1 MLDIHH
7 LDLMT
12 FLFLNN
18 SAFYNRNKY
27 YEIGFG
33 KYFTKKLFFKI
44 QASYRFIDDAQIRHP
59 LYENQAFEG
68 DESIFYLMVQLA
80 F

>member
-1 MLDIHH
+1 MPD
-7 LDLMT
+7 D
-12 FLFLNN
+12 FSFLNN
-18 SAFYNRNKY
+18 PTYYNRNKY
-27 YEIGFG
+27 YEIGIS
-33 KYFTKKLFFKI
+33 KYFTKNYSFKV

-59 LYENQAFEG
+59 DHEAQAFEG